1 MGNPYKKF
9 GSMVAEF
16 QSNWN
21 KINEAAKKKQEALNK
36 ASGKSK

>member
-1 MGNPYKKF
+1 MCKPYKKF

-21 KINEAAKKKQEALNK
+21 KINEAAKKKQEAIDK